1 MLLVRRYCC
10 SAKGNLASWGFII
23 MLVML
28 REERLLKTLLTVI
41 SLLIIMLMMMMMMIR
56 MVMINTQLCSI
67 NYSHYGTIQG

>member
-1 MLLVRRYCC
+1 
-10 SAKGNLASWGFII
+10 

-56 MVMINTQLCSI
+56 MVMINTQLFSI

>member
-1 MLLVRRYCC
+1 
-10 SAKGNLASWGFII
+10 

-41 SLLIIMLMMMMMMIR
+41 SLLIIMLMMMIR